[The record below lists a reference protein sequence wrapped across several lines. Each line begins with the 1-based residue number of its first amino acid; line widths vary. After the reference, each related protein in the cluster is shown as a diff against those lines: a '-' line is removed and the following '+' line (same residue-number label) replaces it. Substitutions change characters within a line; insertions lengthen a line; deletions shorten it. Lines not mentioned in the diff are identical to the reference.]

1 MKVWHKLSK
10 YKSKP
15 KSKKQLIKEEE
26 FLNKGFFH
34 SQDLESGT
42 LRTSDIVGDEL

>member
-1 MKVWHKLSK
+1 MEIWHKLSK

-15 KSKKQLIKEEE
+15 KSKKQLTKEE
-26 FLNKGFFH
+26 FSLIH

-42 LRTSDIVGDEL
+42 LKTLDIEGDEL